1 MRSHCLNDLNCS
13 HILARFTHKFLISTW
28 NHILLNPCL
37 LILSKITRT
46 YFPFLAL
53 QKSEG
58 YRADPLK
65 VAKCFESGSALFW
78 LEKRQNAPQIF
89 FSKNATICVKGA
101 TIWEFF
107 G

>member
-1 MRSHCLNDLNCS
+1 MIVSDDTFLVNAALIRVLFGLDIVEVIFELV
-13 HILARFTHKFLISTW
+13 RGDFLIGFG
-28 NHILLNPCL
+28 LD
-37 LILSKITRT
+37 TRLDIFDVF
-46 YFPFLAL
+46 Y
-53 QKSEG
+53 
-58 YRADPLK
+58 K

-78 LEKRQNAPQIF
+78 PEKRQNAPQIF